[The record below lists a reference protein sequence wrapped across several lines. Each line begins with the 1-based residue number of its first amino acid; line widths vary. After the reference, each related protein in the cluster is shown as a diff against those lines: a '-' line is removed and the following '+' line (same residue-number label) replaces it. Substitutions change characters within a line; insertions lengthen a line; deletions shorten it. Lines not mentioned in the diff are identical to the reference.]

1 MKDPTSKNAGR
12 DKALVAPSSRVTVVH
27 DELGGARRTIRSAR
41 AAFAV
46 IVSFAATVAF
56 AIPASAHTGEATTKA
71 SLLVRQ
77 AIALI
82 VNTPRNEMAIE
93 DKIKDALDSN
103 DTAGVTLD
111 LVAQAQKTL
120 ASGDLHATRT
130 LLERSIG
137 ARPHLS
143 PAMPVA
149 IGSTP
154 AAQPATM
161 PGTVIDTPNGP
172 MQMAVGDQTGSG
184 VAEDP
189 LSVSTD
195 LSGRELGALIVSIVA
210 IAGGV
215 VLAIRFRP
223 PISLRQLRARAVE
236 GGGVS

>member
-1 MKDPTSKNAGR
+1 MMGPTSQNT
-12 DKALVAPSSRVTVVH
+12 SR
-27 DELGGARRTIRSAR
+27 LMR
-41 AAFAV
+41 AACAV
-46 IVSFAATVAF
+46 MLTFGALIAF
-56 AIPASAHTGEATTKA
+56 PVPAFAHTGEATTKA

-82 VNTPRNEMAIE
+82 VNTPRNEMEIE
-93 DKIKDALDSN
+93 DKINDALDSN
-103 DTAGVTLD
+103 DTAGVNLD
-111 LVAQAQKTL
+111 LVGQAKDKL
-120 ASGDLHATRT
+120 AAGDLHATRT

-154 AAQPATM
+154 AQSASM

-223 PISLRQLRARAVE
+223 PISLRQLRARAAA